1 MPVPYLFV
9 AISGFMTMTASRIIS
24 VVASRKLTDKSSK
37 GKQSNPPDKSELVR
51 RDERSR
57 KAEAEYLRGK
67 TQREEELLNIQA
79 DLANMRE
86 IEVRANIE
94 IAKAQAE
101 REDRALE
108 FSERTLQL
116 KKQELDLAKSRL
128 KQEGKI
134 AEGQREQVEKALR
147 LRERELQLMEEELTE
162 RRNLS
167 YLYLDILREQEALKI
182 ALKITEIQSN
192 WDWKNWAGIISRE
205 EMQKIL
211 IEGQK
216 KHRLL
221 MMISPPDIE
230 DCPEFNTHL
239 QKEVRSEVKEFLEK
253 YYPLNDD
260 ICPVEYYGKFFKTS
274 IFDAEVKQLSSD
286 LSPVPTAVIYSDITD
301 QKVYFHVTFWGLE
314 ESLSVTLPW
323 NWKEEQ
329 QNLMSEGLSEEDSL
343 QTVRQSIVKIHQ
355 LVAAFLADLYYLNI
369 NPLHQPRLFEMEADI
384 PIEWMQTNLGI
395 LREIQE
401 QKLAEYQAEL
411 EKPKFEPI
419 DWFINSQN

>member
-1 MPVPYLFV
+1 MPVPYVFA
-9 AISGFMTMTASRIIS
+9 AISGFVGITVSRVIS
-24 VVASRKLTDKSSK
+24 VLVSKKLTDKSPK
-37 GKQSNPPDKSELVR
+37 RKPSNPPDKSDLVR
-51 RDERSR
+51 QDERSR

-67 TQREEELLNIQA
+67 TQREKELLNIQA

-108 FSERTLQL
+108 ISERTLQL

-128 KQEGKI
+128 KQEVKI

-147 LRERELQLMEEELTE
+147 LRERELQIMEEELTE
-162 RRNLS
+162 KRNLS

-182 ALKITEIQSN
+182 ALKIQEIQSN
-192 WDWKNWAGIISRE
+192 WDLKNWAGIISRE

-230 DCPEFNTHL
+230 DCPEFNTNL
-239 QKEVRSEVKEFLEK
+239 QKEVRSEVKDFLER
-253 YYPLNDD
+253 YYPLNDV
-260 ICPVEYYGKFFKTS
+260 CPVEYYGKFFKTS

-286 LSPVPTAVIYSDITD
+286 LSPVPTVVIYSDITD
-301 QKVYFHVTFWGLE
+301 QKVYFHVNFWGLE

-329 QNLMSEGLSEEDSL
+329 QKLMSEGLSEEDSL
-343 QTVRQSIVKIHQ
+343 QTVRQSVVKIHQ

-369 NPLHQPRLFEMEADI
+369 NPLHQPRLFEMESDI

-401 QKLAEYQAEL
+401 EKLAEYQAEL
-411 EKPKFEPI
+411 EKVQQPKYQPI
-419 DWFINSQN
+419 ERFKR

>member
-9 AISGFMTMTASRIIS
+9 TISGFITMTASRIIS

-37 GKQSNPPDKSELVR
+37 GKQSNPPAKSELVR

-57 KAEAEYLRGK
+57 KAEAKYWCDK

-86 IEVRANIE
+86 VEVRANIE

-108 FSERTLQL
+108 ISERTLKL

-147 LRERELQLMEEELTE
+147 LRERELQLMEEDLTE

-167 YLYLDILREQEALKI
+167 YLYLDILREQESLKI
-182 ALKITEIQSN
+182 ALKIKEIQSH
-192 WDWKNWAGIISRE
+192 WDLKNWAGIISRE

-230 DCPEFNTHL
+230 DCPQFNTNL
-239 QKEVRSEVKEFLEK
+239 QKEVRSEVKDFLEI
-253 YYPLNDD
+253 YYPLNDV
-260 ICPVEYYGKFFKTS
+260 CPVEYYGKFFKTS

-329 QNLMSEGLSEEDSL
+329 HKLMSEGLSEEDSL

-401 QKLAEYQAEL
+401 QKLAEYQRGL
-411 EKPKFEPI
+411 EGQKFEPI
-419 DWFINSQN
+419 ADFLYKL

>member
-1 MPVPYLFV
+1 MPVPYVFA
-9 AISGFMTMTASRIIS
+9 AISGFVGITVSRVIS
-24 VVASRKLTDKSSK
+24 VLVSKKLTDKSSK
-37 GKQSNPPDKSELVR
+37 GKQSNPPDKSDLVR

-67 TQREEELLNIQA
+67 TQREKELLNIQA

-86 IEVRANIE
+86 VEVRANIE

-108 FSERTLQL
+108 ISERTLQL

-128 KQEGKI
+128 KQEVKI

-147 LRERELQLMEEELTE
+147 LRERELQIMEEELTE
-162 RRNLS
+162 KRNLS

-182 ALKITEIQSN
+182 ALKIQEIQSN
-192 WDWKNWAGIISRE
+192 WDLKNWAGIISRE

-230 DCPEFNTHL
+230 DCPEFNTNL
-239 QKEVRSEVKEFLEK
+239 QKEVRSEVKDFLER
-253 YYPLNDD
+253 YYPLND

-286 LSPVPTAVIYSDITD
+286 LSPVPTVVIYSDITD
-301 QKVYFHVTFWGLE
+301 QKVYFHVNFWGLE

-329 QNLMSEGLSEEDSL
+329 QKLMSEGLSEQDSL

-369 NPLHQPRLFEMEADI
+369 NPLHQPRLFEMEVDI

-395 LREIQE
+395 LREIQQ
-401 QKLAEYQAEL
+401 QKLAKYQAEL
-411 EKPKFEPI
+411 EKEQQPKYQPI
-419 DWFINSQN
+419 ERFKR